1 MRRADSLEKIL
12 RLGKIEGGRKRARQ
26 SMRWLDGVR
35 LKGHESEWTPGVDDG
50 QGGLMRC
57 GPGGR
62 KSQT

>member
-1 MRRADSLEKIL
+1 M
-12 RLGKIEGGRKRARQ
+12 LGKIQGGRRRGRQ
-26 SMRWLDGVR
+26 RRRWLDGVR